1 MDYRQVIVISIMLFV
16 ILLLFLKDY
25 NYNNEKFMGF
35 EKRRIKYHVFT
46 DFVPEINGKKY
57 YNYIPE
63 RHILENLNREL
74 GDSDSG
80 EVERVNSCGISAGKF
95 DASIEKESITKNLS
109 LYFTDQQEKYNV
121 YEGIKN
127 EINSIA
133 LILSSISREDIREK
147 ETSDVVKFVLMNT
160 LNNYKIDRD
169 SNDIIHI
176 VLLPFVLKDAN
187 VIKMLYYDKEIYFVG
202 LYTPANNKK
211 FFTTYP
217 KWYNNGNSI
226 SLIKEA
232 MFDYSDIVLFIKSR
246 HDRYKGMNYKCN
258 YLNILCK
265 SGEECQIYNNIMK
278 ENIHNMNNQI
288 SAYNNYLTSQREIM
302 GVDGNTRN
310 PVCPDLTDPPPSN
323 ANAKFSFL

>member
-133 LILSSISREDIREK
+133 LILSSISREDIREN
-147 ETSDVVKFVLMNT
+147 EANNVVKFILMNT
-160 LNNYKIDRD
+160 LNNYKIDED